1 MKRCALGLLTALVL
15 GALPALA
22 FPAPSWWWLAWVGV
36 APLMLAV
43 RAAQTAW
50 EGAVRAWCGAGGFV
64 LATQYWLLPS
74 AGPLLAGMAA
84 MLGALW
90 VPWGWATHRLLA
102 APITGSRVL
111 AATVV
116 LPSLWV
122 LGEAARSWQ
131 SLGGPWA
138 LLGAS
143 QWNQPVTLA
152 SASLGGVW
160 LTSFLIAAANTAVCG
175 AILHPRARS
184 RLGAGALALV
194 CAAAGPVWFVMGPS
208 PAAGRTVRVALVQP
222 GDIKDS
228 GARRQAGEVITRQL
242 QGQHLDLVVWGE
254 SSVGVDLA
262 DHPDVLED
270 LTELSRRL
278 DTYLLVNVDAQ
289 APTGGI
295 YKSSVLIGADG
306 AQGTYRKT
314 RLVPF
319 GEYVPLRQLLG
330 PLARHTKAAAED
342 RRRGS
347 GPVVLHAGSLAVA
360 PLISY
365 EATFSDLPRRAVQ
378 QGAEMLAYQSSTSTF
393 QGSWAQP
400 QLASQAAVHAVEVG
414 RPAVQA
420 ALSGVSSGFDSRG
433 RRLAW
438 APSAYRGATVVDVPL
453 ASGTTGYQRLGNWVL
468 ALAVSV
474 VVGGAIGA
482 ALRPLRWDRNS
493 PASAGR

>member
-36 APLMLAV
+36 APLMLVV

-50 EGAVRAWCGAGGFV
+50 EGAVRAWCGVGGFV

-84 MLGALW
+84 IIGALW

-102 APITGSRVL
+102 GPVTSSRML
-111 AATVV
+111 AATLV

-122 LGEAARSWQ
+122 LAEAARSWQ

-143 QWNQPVTLA
+143 QWNQPLTLA
-152 SASLGGVW
+152 SASVGGVW
-160 LTSFLIAAANTAVCG
+160 LTSLLIAATNTAVCG
-175 AILHPRARS
+175 AILLTSALG
-184 RLGAGALALV
+184 RLGALAVALV
-194 CAAAGPVWFVMGPS
+194 CAAAGPAWFVWGPS
-208 PAAGRTVRVALVQP
+208 PTTGPTVRVALVQP

-228 GARRQAGEVITRQL
+228 DARRQAGELITEGL
-242 QGQHLDLVVWGE
+242 EGQHVDLVVWGE

-262 DHPDVLED
+262 GRPDILQN
-270 LTELSRRL
+270 LTALSRRL
-278 DTYLLVNVDAQ
+278 DAYLLVNVDAR

-295 YKSSVLIGADG
+295 YKSSVLIDADEELG
-306 AQGTYRKT
+306 SYRKT

-330 PLARHTKAAAED
+330 PIARHTKAAAED
-342 RRRGS
+342 RRRGR
-347 GPVVLHAGSLAVA
+347 GPVVLHAGSRAVA

-378 QGAEMLAYQSSTSTF
+378 QGAQIIAYQSSTSTF
-393 QGSWAQP
+393 QTSWAQP

-420 ALSGVSSGFDSRG
+420 ATSGVSSAFDSRG

-438 APSAYRGATVVDVPL
+438 APSDYRGAIMVDLPL
-453 ASGTTGYQRLGNWVL
+453 ASGTTVYQRLGDWVL
-468 ALAVSV
+468 ALAFVIL
-474 VVGGAIGA
+474 IGA
-482 ALRPLRWDRNS
+482 GVSAYWRRRRSNR
-493 PASAGR
+493 ASAGR

>member
-1 MKRCALGLLTALVL
+1 MKRRALGLLAALLL

-22 FPAPSWWWLAWVGV
+22 FPAPSCWWLAWFGV
-36 APLMLAV
+36 VPLMLAV
-43 RAAQTAW
+43 RAAPSSW
-50 EGAVRAWCGAGGFV
+50 EGSVRAWFGLGGFV

-74 AGPLLAGMAA
+74 AGPLLVGMAA
-84 MLGALW
+84 LVGVLW

-102 APITGSRVL
+102 APVTGSRVL
-111 AATVV
+111 AATLV

-160 LTSFLIAAANTAVCG
+160 LASFLIVAANTALAG
-175 AILHPRARS
+175 AALHPAW
-184 RLGAGALALV
+184 AGRVSAPAIAFV
-194 CAAAGPVWFVMGPS
+194 CAAAGPAWFVWGPS
-208 PAAGRTVRVALVQP
+208 PAAGPTVRVALVQP

-228 GARRQAGEVITRQL
+228 NARRQAGELITDEL
-242 QGQHLDLVVWGE
+242 EGQHVNLVVWGE

-262 DHPDVLED
+262 DHPDILAD
-270 LTELSRRL
+270 LTDLSRRL
-278 DTYLLVNVDAQ
+278 DTYLLVNVDAR

-306 AQGTYRKT
+306 VQGTYRKT

-319 GEYVPLRQLLG
+319 GEYVPLRRLLG
-330 PLARHTKAAAED
+330 PIARHTKAAAED

-347 GPVVLHAGSLAVA
+347 GPVVLDAGSLAVA

-378 QGAEMLAYQSSTSTF
+378 QGAELLAYQSSTSTF
-393 QGSWAQP
+393 
-400 QLASQAAVHAVEVG
+400 
-414 RPAVQA
+414 
-420 ALSGVSSGFDSRG
+420 
-433 RRLAW
+433 
-438 APSAYRGATVVDVPL
+438 
-453 ASGTTGYQRLGNWVL
+453 
-468 ALAVSV
+468 
-474 VVGGAIGA
+474 
-482 ALRPLRWDRNS
+482 
-493 PASAGR
+493 

>member
-1 MKRCALGLLTALVL
+1 M
-15 GALPALA
+15 
-22 FPAPSWWWLAWVGV
+22 GV
-36 APLMLAV
+36 VPLMLVV
-43 RAAQTAW
+43 RAAPTGWQA
-50 EGAVRAWCGAGGFV
+50 GARAWCGAGGFV

-84 MLGALW
+84 MIGALW

-102 APITGSRVL
+102 GPVTGSRML
-111 AATVV
+111 TAMLV

-122 LGEAARSWQ
+122 LAEAARSWQ

-143 QWNQPVTLA
+143 QWNQPGTLA

-160 LTSFLIAAANTAVCG
+160 LTSLLIAAANTAVCV
-175 AILHPRARS
+175 AISSGEAVG
-184 RLGAGALALV
+184 RLAAAAAAVV
-194 CAAAGPVWFVMGPS
+194 CAAVGPAWFVWGPS
-208 PAAGRTVRVALVQP
+208 PSDGPTTRVALVQP

-228 GARRQAGEVITRQL
+228 DARRQAGERITEEL
-242 QGQHLDLVVWGE
+242 AGQHVDLVVWGE

-262 DHPDVLED
+262 SRPDLLES
-270 LTELSRRL
+270 LTALSRRL
-278 DTYLLVNVDAQ
+278 DTYLLVNVDAR

-295 YKSSVLIGADG
+295 YKSSVLIDG
-306 AQGTYRKT
+306 NAELGTYRKT

-319 GEYVPLRQLLG
+319 GEYVPLRQLLE

-365 EATFSDLPRRAVQ
+365 EATFSDLPRRAVR
-378 QGAEMLAYQSSTSTF
+378 QGAQLIVYQSSTSTF

-420 ALSGVSSGFDSRG
+420 ATSGVSSAFDARG
-433 RRLAW
+433 HRLAW
-438 APSAYRGATVVDVPL
+438 ASSGYRGAILVDVPL
-453 ASGTTGYQRLGNWVL
+453 ATGTTVYQRVGDWVL
-468 ALAVSV
+468 ALAVSIA
-474 VVGGAIGA
+474 VGAGISAY
-482 ALRPLRWDRNS
+482 RRRCRSNR
-493 PASAGR
+493 ASADR